1 MVKRPAGT
9 QPTFSNLD
17 GARCSV
23 ESQEEDEEEEV
34 KEEEEGDRCEEERR
48 KEEVVSVGAE
58 DGFRNN
64 QRHPNPLNRARERRR
79 ARLEAELKRPPEGQE
94 CPRWI
99 DRERPLGKNEKLSV
113 DCFCGQCD

>member
-1 MVKRPAGT
+1 MAP
-9 QPTFSNLD
+9 NLVPKE
-17 GARCSV
+17 G
-23 ESQEEDEEEEV
+23 DEEEDV
-34 KEEEEGDRCEEERR
+34 KEEEEGEGCEEERR
-48 KEEVVSVGAE
+48 KEEVVWTGPVVGAE
-58 DGFRNN
+58 DGFSNN

-99 DRERPLGKNEKLSV
+99 DRERSLGKNEKISV

>member
-1 MVKRPAGT
+1 M
-9 QPTFSNLD
+9 
-17 GARCSV
+17 
-23 ESQEEDEEEEV
+23 ESQEGDEEEEV
-34 KEEEEGDRCEEERR
+34 KEEEEGEGCEEEGGSGLDRP
-48 KEEVVSVGAE
+48 VVGAE
-58 DGFRNN
+58 DGFSNN

-99 DRERPLGKNEKLSV
+99 DRERSLGKNEKISV

>member
-9 QPTFSNLD
+9 QPAFSNLD

-23 ESQEEDEEEEV
+23 ESQEEGEEEEV
-34 KEEEEGDRCEEERR
+34 KEEEEGERCEEERR
-48 KEEVVSVGAE
+48 EEEVVSVGAE
-58 DGFRNN
+58 DGYSNN

-94 CPRWI
+94 CLRWI
-99 DRERPLGKNEKLSV
+99 DRERSLGENETISV
-113 DCFCGQCD
+113 NCFCGQCD